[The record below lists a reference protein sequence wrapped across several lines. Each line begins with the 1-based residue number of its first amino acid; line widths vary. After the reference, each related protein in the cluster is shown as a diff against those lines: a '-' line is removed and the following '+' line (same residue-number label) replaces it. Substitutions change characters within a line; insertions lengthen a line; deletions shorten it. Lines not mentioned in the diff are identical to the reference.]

1 MLEREVERLSARVAT
16 LESEKRQTEAFAAV
30 TAHELMEP
38 LVMTEAYAS
47 ILSERLDGPEHE
59 RSRADLEM
67 LARSMSRLR
76 ILIESLL
83 REARS
88 ATRPIERRPVKVERL
103 VTDLLS
109 LLAPQIRAREAD
121 IELGELPDALAD
133 EALLGGVF
141 SNLLV
146 NALKYSPRQGARIAI
161 GGTLDTNRTRYFVE
175 SEGPVIPADDRPRIF
190 NDFQRGKDERRA
202 HGAGLGL
209 SICHRIVLR
218 HGGEIGVEP
227 VNGTGNRFYFTLPR

>member
-1 MLEREVERLSARVAT
+1 MLEREVERLTAQVAT
-16 LESEKRQTEAFAAV
+16 LQSEKRRTEAFAAV

-47 ILSERLDGPEHE
+47 ILSERLAGPEHE

-67 LARSMSRLR
+67 LSRSMSRLR
-76 ILIESLL
+76 ILIESVL

-88 ATRPIERRPVKVERL
+88 ATRPIERRPVKVDRL
-103 VTDLLS
+103 VTDLLA
-109 LLAPQIRAREAD
+109 LLAPQIQAREAD
-121 IELGELPDALAD
+121 IELGDLPDAVAD

-141 SNLLV
+141 ANLLI

-161 GGTLDTNRTRYFVE
+161 GGTLEAHRTRYFVE
-175 SEGPVIPADDRPRIF
+175 SEGTVIPADDRPRIF

-227 VNGTGNRFYFTLPR
+227 VNGTGNRFYFALPR